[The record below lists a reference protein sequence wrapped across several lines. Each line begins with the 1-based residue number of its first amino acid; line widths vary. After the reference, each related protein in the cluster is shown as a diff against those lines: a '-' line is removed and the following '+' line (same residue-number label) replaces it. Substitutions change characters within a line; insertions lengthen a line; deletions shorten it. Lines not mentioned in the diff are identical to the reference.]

1 MQHSIRT
8 SQHTAYLHVCQHM
21 YMNGVL
27 CVPSEMIIPT
37 EASPT
42 SASLVAVAELTYAQF
57 MQYIQ
62 KDTMYII
69 HAE

>member
-1 MQHSIRT
+1 MHRST
-8 SQHTAYLHVCQHM
+8 SLHTAYLHVCQHM
-21 YMNGVL
+21 NMHDVL
-27 CVPSEMIIPT
+27 CVPSEMIVPT
-37 EASPT
+37 EGSPT
-42 SASLVAVAELTYAQF
+42 SASSVAVAELTYAQF